1 MFSQYEPRRSS
12 QVLGR
17 GLSIKGELKQMDC
30 RHSQCWSSEA
40 LKEKKPGTD
49 NTPVSEQEKKKQNS
63 SRVLG
68 WEGSKR
74 RAWESPGRGMLCL
87 IMCLASGRQ
96 FFKCFWTKK

>member
-49 NTPVSEQEKKKQNS
+49 NTPVSEQEKKKTEFFQS
-63 SRVLG
+63 PGMGRVKEKG
-68 WEGSKR
+68 MGIPWEGN
-74 RAWESPGRGMLCL
+74 ALPNNVPG
-87 IMCLASGRQ
+87 IWQ
-96 FFKCFWTKK
+96 TIF